1 MRILFVTHSAFLPE
15 VKRGQER
22 NTDQLCRALIKRGH
36 EPGVVAG
43 LISAGFV
50 GKWASLRS
58 KLGEHRRAL
67 VDRFAGYPTYRSW
80 DVDFCFDQVL
90 DDFRPDIVVVQSW
103 IHTVAQCVA
112 REIPVAYYI
121 HAANEPPDP
130 VTDAVR
136 RETLWLTVS
145 DFAARHNGGAHGLN
159 FHVIPPLVEPALYR
173 LKHHERRDATF
184 IGLQNFKG
192 GELVVKLARACPEI
206 PFLIFDNVDRNLPQ
220 WPGMTRAELR
230 AAAASLPNVTIRAP
244 AKGVEAIYGTT
255 KVLLAPSRYHEAWGR
270 VASEAQI
277 NGIPVLASDRGGLPE
292 AVGPGGVCLD
302 YDAPIEVWAAHLQAM
317 WHDEAHYATL
327 SQRALAHAARPEF
340 QPAAIIERFAEL
352 IEARAAGIV
361 VPAPRLWRDAAAA
374 AAESGRL
381 SGAA

>member
-1 MRILFVTHSAFLPE
+1 MRVLFVSHSAFLPE

-22 NTDQLCRALIKRGH
+22 NTDQLCRALQTRGH
-36 EPGVVAG
+36 QPAVVAG
-43 LISAGFV
+43 LISAGLV
-50 GKWASLRS
+50 GKWASLRT
-58 KLGEHRRAL
+58 KIGERRRA
-67 VDRFAGYPTYRSW
+67 VRDRFLGYPIYRSW
-80 DVDFCFDQVL
+80 DVDYAFDSVL
-90 DDFRPDIVVVQSW
+90 DHFRPDIVVVQSW
-103 IHTVAQCVA
+103 MRTVTRCVE
-112 REIPVAYYI
+112 RELPVAYYV

-130 VTDAVR
+130 GSDRVR

-145 DFAARHNGGAHGLN
+145 QFAARHNGAAHGLS
-159 FHVIPPLVEPALYR
+159 FHVVPPLVDAALYR
-173 LKHHERRDATF
+173 VAKHERRHATF

-220 WPGMTRAELR
+220 WPGMTGAELR
-230 AAAASLPNVTIRAP
+230 AAAEQLPNVTIRAA
-244 AKGVEAIYGTT
+244 AKGADAIYGTA

-302 YDAPIEVWAAHLQAM
+302 YDAPIELWAAHLQAM
-317 WHDEAHYATL
+317 WHDETYYATL

-340 QPAAIIERFAEL
+340 QPAAIINRFVDL

-361 VPAPRLWRDAAAA
+361 IPAPRTVRDAIAAA
-374 AAESGRL
+374 QAAESL
-381 SGAA
+381 LA